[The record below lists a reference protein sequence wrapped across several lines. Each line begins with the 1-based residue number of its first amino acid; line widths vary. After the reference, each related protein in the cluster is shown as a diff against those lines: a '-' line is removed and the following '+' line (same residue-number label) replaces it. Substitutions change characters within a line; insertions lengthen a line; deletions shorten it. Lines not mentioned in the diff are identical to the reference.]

1 MNQELKNKIAVASE
15 VIDKIVDFTKIAS
28 KIQNKPVKLVVSM
41 FEVVDG
47 YVFKTALTEVV
58 NYVPEKFH
66 PVVGAYLD
74 AFIAKDYLL
83 VVDKTAEMLTALNL
97 IPLVEADDEKRVYT
111 AILIALVRLIPQGL
125 PNN

>member
-1 MNQELKNKIAVASE
+1 MNQETKNNIANASE
-15 VIDKIVDFTKIAS
+15 VIDKIVDFTKIAA
-28 KIQNKPVKLVVSM
+28 KINSKPVKLVVSM

-58 NYVPEKFH
+58 ERIPEQYH
-66 PVVGAYLD
+66 PMVNAYLQ

-83 VVDKTAEMLTALNL
+83 VVDKTADMLTSLNL
-97 IPLVEADDEKRVYT
+97 IPLVDADDEDRVYT

-125 PNN
+125 PTK